1 MFKPCLTVPT
11 FNHGSAVTQTLLSL
25 EPMGT
30 PCIVVNDGS
39 TDHTHVELELFAQHR
54 PWVTVLHRKQN
65 GGKGAAVKDA
75 VRCALAK
82 GYTHLLQLDADGQ
95 HDVAVAPLFLS
106 AAEEHPSA
114 LIIGR
119 PLFDSS
125 APLARRLGRE
135 ISNALLWLQT
145 LSFCARDVL
154 CGYRCYPIA
163 HYGEV
168 LLNNVLS
175 NRMEFDP
182 EAVVKLYWA
191 GASVINIPTKVSYPL
206 DGLSHFRYGQDNLM
220 IAALHARLLAG
231 MVLRAPGLLR
241 RSSGQQAWG

>member
-1 MFKPCLTVPT
+1 
-11 FNHGSAVTQTLLSL
+11 
-25 EPMGT
+25 
-30 PCIVVNDGS
+30 VVNDGS
-39 TDHTHVELELFAQHR
+39 TDHTRIELDTFAESR
-54 PWVTVLHRKQN
+54 PWITVIHRERN

-75 VRCALAK
+75 VRCALAQ

-95 HDVAVAPLFLS
+95 HDATVAPQFFS
-106 AAEEHPSA
+106 AAQKHPTA

-125 APLARRLGRE
+125 APLVRRLGRE

-163 HYGEV
+163 DYGEV
-168 LLNNVLS
+168 LLTNVTS

-182 EAVVKLYWA
+182 EAVVRLYWA

-206 DGLSHFRYGQDNLM
+206 DGLSHFRYAQDNLM
-220 IAALHARLLAG
+220 IARLHARLLAG
-231 MVLRAPGLLR
+231 MVLRAPRLVR
-241 RSSGQQAWG
+241 RALAL